1 MIGVVRN
8 ELLAG
13 KIIRG
18 EWRHNKK
25 LQDVGY
31 EIIKKHNFKCSG
43 CNIQSLP
50 SKVYPSGMMVPA
62 NLKHAGFAALSI
74 DGATCLCPLCASALA
89 TNWSVVATVD
99 DSKVVKSP
107 GFLVFMPYQ
116 KQADLTRLAI
126 FAMACLQKPN
136 DHPFFSV
143 ATDIGIVMNGLA
155 DEVGKRVPIYDGNNT
170 DFVKALSL
178 LPDEYYEKRSE
189 IIGVLRWW
197 PNMSYWEEFA
207 RYIYKA
213 NFRAFEKNYGLEKK
227 IVALMRGDH
236 GGWE

>member
-50 SKVYPSGMMVPA
+50 SKVYPSGMMVPV
-62 NLKHAGFAALSI
+62 NLKHAGLAATSI
-74 DGATCLCPLCASALA
+74 AGASCLCPLCASALA
-89 TNWSVVATVD
+89 TNWSVVATMD
-99 DSKVVKSP
+99 GKKKVQPP
-107 GFLVFMPYQ
+107 GFLVFMPHQ
-116 KQADLTRLAI
+116 KQADVIRLAT
-126 FAMACLQKPN
+126 FTMACLQKPN
-136 DHPFFSV
+136 DHPLFSV
-143 ATDIGIVMNGLA
+143 AADIEIVMGGLA
-155 DEVGKRVPIYDGNNT
+155 EEVDKKVPIYDGT
-170 DFVKALSL
+170 DADFIKALSL

-197 PNMSYWEEFA
+197 PDMGYWAEFA
-207 RYIYKA
+207 RYICEA
-213 NFRAFEKNYGLEKK
+213 NFKRFEKSYGLEKK
-227 IVALMRGDH
+227 IAAMVQGSR